1 MDRRVLSDGSRHEVF
16 KRWFEPDELAEEL
29 GGGAILHTGT
39 WFVAVL
45 A

>member
-1 MDRRVLSDGSRHEVF
+1 MDQRKLRDGSRHEVF
-16 KRWFEPDELAEEL
+16 KRWFEPAALVEEL
-29 GGGAILHTGT
+29 GGGEVVHAGD